1 MTDAV
6 TTVLVVDD
14 DAASLSALFECLRR
28 AGHRVLVAQDGA
40 SALERAAAGQPAL
53 ILLDV
58 MMPDLDGFETCRRLK
73 RNPTTADIPV
83 LFLTALTDTTEKLKG
98 FEAGAVDYLT
108 KPFQWEEVLARV
120 RTHLR
125 LREVE
130 RDLKAA
136 NESLEERVAARTG
149 ELTAALDEL
158 EQLRR
163 RLEAENVYLQQELGA
178 EARTIIGS
186 SPALAGVL
194 AQVSRVARGDT
205 TVLVTGETG
214 TGKELIARA
223 IHEASPRRER
233 PLVKLNCAA
242 ISAGLVESELFGHV
256 KGAFTGATDKHTG
269 RFELADGGTL
279 FLDEVSEL
287 PLDTQVKLLRVLQE
301 REFEPVGSARTQ
313 KVDVR
318 VIAATNRHLED
329 VIAKGA
335 FRSDLYYRLNVF
347 PIDVPALRERRGDI
361 AELARHFIERL
372 SRKVGSQ
379 VRTLGAAARE
389 RLEAHSWP
397 GNVRELQ
404 NTIERALIS
413 SPGTELVIDWPLG
426 GRRALDG
433 VASAGVV
440 PLAAATGAAPADAL
454 AVAVGAGAGAH
465 GGATTLVEVER
476 QHIIAVLKRT
486 AGTIEGPRGAAKLLD
501 MKPSTMRYRIRKLGI
516 RKVDYLS

>member
-6 TTVLVVDD
+6 ATVLVVDD

-28 AGHRVLVAQDGA
+28 AGYRVLVAQDGA
-40 SALERAAAGQPAL
+40 SALERAENGKPAL

-58 MMPDLDGFETCRRLK
+58 MMPDMDGFTTCQRLK
-73 RNPTTADIPV
+73 RNTATADIPV
-83 LFLTALTDTTEKLKG
+83 LFLTALTETAEKLKG

-125 LREVE
+125 LRQAE
-130 RDLKAA
+130 RELEAT
-136 NESLEERVAARTG
+136 NTSLEERVAQRT
-149 ELTAALDEL
+149 AQL
-158 EQLRR
+158 EQALSELGKLRE
-163 RLEAENVYLQQELGA
+163 RLEAENAYLQHEAGA
-178 EARTIIGS
+178 NARSIIGS
-186 SPALAGVL
+186 SPALESVL
-194 AQVSRVARGDT
+194 TQVARVARSDT

-214 TGKELIARA
+214 TGKELIATA
-223 IHEASPRRER
+223 IHEASPRRDR

-256 KGAFTGATDKHTG
+256 KGAFTGATDRHTG

-301 REFEPVGSARTQ
+301 REFEPVGSTKTQ
-313 KVDVR
+313 RADVR
-318 VIAATNRHLED
+318 VIAATNRQLED
-329 VIAKGA
+329 VVANGT

-347 PIDVPALRERRGDI
+347 PIEVPPLRERRSDI
-361 AELARHFIERL
+361 TELARHFIERL
-372 SRKVGSQ
+372 ARKVGSS
-379 VRTLGAAARE
+379 VRELGADARQ
-389 RLEAHSWP
+389 RLEAHAWP

-413 SPGTELVIDWPLG
+413 SPGTELVIDWPLA
-426 GRRALDG
+426 GRR
-433 VASAGVV
+433 SVV
-440 PLAAATGAAPADAL
+440 DGAAPATAN
-454 AVAVGAGAGAH
+454 ASVEVVASGSAEP
-465 GGATTLVEVER
+465 TTLVEVER
-476 QHIIAVLKRT
+476 QHILAVLKRT

-516 RKVDYLS
+516 RKPDYL

>member
-6 TTVLVVDD
+6 ATVLVVDD

-28 AGHRVLVAQDGA
+28 AGYRVLVAQDGR
-40 SALERAAAGQPAL
+40 SALERAANGKPAL

-58 MMPDLDGFETCRRLK
+58 MMPDLDGFETCRRL
-73 RNPTTADIPV
+73 NEDPATADIPV
-83 LFLTALTDTTEKLKG
+83 LFLTALADTTEKLKG
-98 FEAGAVDYLT
+98 FDAGAVDYLT

-125 LREVE
+125 LREAE
-130 RDLKAA
+130 RALATA
-136 NESLEERVAARTG
+136 NATLEERVATRTR
-149 ELTAALDEL
+149 ELTAALAEL
-158 EQLRR
+158 EQLKQ
-163 RLEAENVYLQQELGA
+163 RLQAENVYLQQELGA
-178 EARTIIGS
+178 DERGIVGS
-186 SPALAGVL
+186 SPALRNVL
-194 AQVSRVARGDT
+194 AHVARVARSDT

-223 IHEASPRRER
+223 IHEASPRRDR

-256 KGAFTGATDKHTG
+256 KGAFTGATDRHTG

-301 REFEPVGSARTQ
+301 REFEPVGSAKTQ

-318 VIAATNRHLED
+318 VVAATNRQLED
-329 VIAKGA
+329 VIAKGT
-335 FRSDLYYRLNVF
+335 FRADLYYRLNVF
-347 PIDVPALRERRGDI
+347 PIDVPPLRERRGDVV
-361 AELARHFIERL
+361 ELAQHFIERFA
-372 SRKVGSQ
+372 RKVGSN
-379 VRTLGAAARE
+379 VRTLGPAARQ
-389 RLEAHSWP
+389 RLEEHSWP

-413 SPGTELVIDWPLG
+413 SPGSELVIDWPLG
-426 GRRALDG
+426 GARRLAFDG
-433 VASAGVV
+433 AMAPVATVPAPVPSAS
-440 PLAAATGAAPADAL
+440 
-454 AVAVGAGAGAH
+454 VGE
-465 GGATTLVEVER
+465 GATSLFEVER

-486 AGTIEGPRGAAKLLD
+486 SGTIEGPRGAAKLLD

>member
-1 MTDAV
+1 MTAPIA
-6 TTVLVVDD
+6 TVLVVDD

-28 AGHRVLVAQDGA
+28 AGYRVLVAQDGH
-40 SALERAAAGQPAL
+40 SALERAASGKPAL

-73 RNPTTADIPV
+73 ADAATADIPV
-83 LFLTALTDTTEKLKG
+83 LFLTALADTAEKLKG
-98 FEAGAVDYLT
+98 FDAGAVDYLT

-125 LREVE
+125 LREAE
-130 RDLKAA
+130 RALAAA
-136 NESLEERVAARTG
+136 NATLEERVAARTR
-149 ELTAALDEL
+149 ELTAALAEL
-158 EQLRR
+158 EQLKQ
-163 RLEAENVYLQQELGA
+163 RLQAENVYLQQELGA
-178 EARTIIGS
+178 DERGIVGS
-186 SPALAGVL
+186 SPALRNVL
-194 AQVSRVARGDT
+194 AQVARVARSDT

-223 IHEASPRRER
+223 IHEASPRRDR
-233 PLVKLNCAA
+233 ALVKLNCAA

-256 KGAFTGATDKHTG
+256 KGAFTGATDRHTG

-301 REFEPVGSARTQ
+301 REFEPVGSAKTQ

-335 FRSDLYYRLNVF
+335 FRADLYYRLNVF
-347 PIDVPALRERRGDI
+347 PIDVPPLRERRGDVV
-361 AELARHFIERL
+361 ELAQHFVERL
-372 SRKVGSQ
+372 ARKVGSN
-379 VRTLGAAARE
+379 VRTLGAAARA
-389 RLEAHSWP
+389 RLEEHTWP

-413 SPGTELVIDWPLG
+413 SPDTELVIDWPLG
-426 GRRALDG
+426 GTRRLAVDG
-433 VASAGVV
+433 AAFEPVATV
-440 PLAAATGAAPADAL
+440 PAATPPMGD
-454 AVAVGAGAGAH
+454 
-465 GGATTLVEVER
+465 GATTLVEVER

-486 AGTIEGPRGAAKLLD
+486 SGTIEGPRGAAKLLD
-501 MKPSTMRYRIRKLGI
+501 MKPSTIRYRMRKLGI

>member
-6 TTVLVVDD
+6 KTVLVVDD

-40 SALERAAAGQPAL
+40 SALERAENGRPAL

-58 MMPDLDGFETCRRLK
+58 MMPDMDGFETCRRLK
-73 RNPTTADIPV
+73 RNAATADIPV
-83 LFLTALTDTTEKLKG
+83 LFLTALTDTAEKLKG

-125 LREVE
+125 LRAAE
-130 RDLKAA
+130 RELAA
-136 NESLEERVAARTG
+136 TNASLEERVAERTAR
-149 ELTAALDEL
+149 L
-158 EQLRR
+158 EQALAELDRLRE
-163 RLEAENVYLQQELGA
+163 RLEAENAYLQHETGA
-178 EARTIIGS
+178 DARGIVGS
-186 SPALAGVL
+186 SPALATVL
-194 AQVSRVARGDT
+194 TQVARVARSDT

-223 IHEASPRRER
+223 IHEASPRRDR

-256 KGAFTGATDKHTG
+256 KGAFTGATDRHTG

-301 REFEPVGSARTQ
+301 REFEAVGSTKTQ
-313 KVDVR
+313 KADVR
-318 VIAATNRHLED
+318 VVAATNRHLED
-329 VIAKGA
+329 VVAKGT

-347 PIDVPALRERRGDI
+347 PIDVPPLRDRRGDI
-361 AELARHFIERL
+361 VELARHFIERL
-372 SRKVGSQ
+372 ARKVGSN
-379 VRTLGAAARE
+379 VRALGADARQ
-389 RLEAHSWP
+389 RLEAHTWP
-397 GNVRELQ
+397 GNIRELQ

-413 SPGTELVIDWPLG
+413 SPGAELVIDWPLA
-426 GRRALDG
+426 GRRVVVDG
-433 VASAGVV
+433 AAQAAPVAAVASPG
-440 PLAAATGAAPADAL
+440 TPASGSAEP
-454 AVAVGAGAGAH
+454 
-465 GGATTLVEVER
+465 TTLVEVER

-486 AGTIEGPRGAAKLLD
+486 AGTIEGTRGAAKLLD

-516 RKVDYLS
+516 RKTDYL

>member
-1 MTDAV
+1 MIDTVA
-6 TTVLVVDD
+6 TVLVVDD

-28 AGHRVLVAQDGA
+28 AGYRVLVAQDGR
-40 SALERAAAGQPAL
+40 SALERAANGKPSL

-73 RNPTTADIPV
+73 GDVATADIPV
-83 LFLTALTDTTEKLKG
+83 LFLTALSDTQEKLKG
-98 FEAGAVDYLT
+98 FDAGAVDYLT

-125 LREVE
+125 LREAE
-130 RDLKAA
+130 RALAAA
-136 NESLEERVAARTG
+136 NATLEERVATRTH
-149 ELTAALDEL
+149 ELTAALSEL
-158 EQLRR
+158 EQLRQ
-163 RLEAENVYLQQELGA
+163 RLQAENVYLQQELGA
-178 EARTIIGS
+178 DERGIVGS
-186 SPALAGVL
+186 SPALCNVL
-194 AQVSRVARGDT
+194 AQVARVARSDT

-223 IHEASPRRER
+223 IHEASPRRDR

-256 KGAFTGATDKHTG
+256 KGAFTGATDRHTG

-301 REFEPVGSARTQ
+301 REFEPVGSAKTQ

-329 VIAKGA
+329 VIAKGT
-335 FRSDLYYRLNVF
+335 FRADLYYRLNVF
-347 PIDVPALRERRGDI
+347 PIDVPPLRERSGDVI
-361 AELARHFIERL
+361 ELAQHFIERL
-372 SRKVGSQ
+372 ARKVGSN
-379 VRTLGAAARE
+379 VRTLGAAARQ
-389 RLEAHSWP
+389 RLEEHAWP

-413 SPGTELVIDWPLG
+413 SPGDELVIDWPLG
-426 GRRALDG
+426 GARRVAVDG
-433 VASAGVV
+433 AVVV
-440 PLAAATGAAPADAL
+440 PAL
-454 AVAVGAGAGAH
+454 ARPAASPAGDS
-465 GGATTLVEVER
+465 ATTLVEVER

-486 AGTIEGPRGAAKLLD
+486 SGTIEGPRGAAKLLD

-516 RKVDYLS
+516 RKVDYLV

>member
-1 MTDAV
+1 MA
-6 TTVLVVDD
+6 TVLVVDD

-40 SALERAAAGQPAL
+40 SALERAENGKPAL

-58 MMPDLDGFETCRRLK
+58 MMPDMDGFTTCRRLK
-73 RNPTTADIPV
+73 GNPATADIPV

-120 RTHLR
+120 RTQLR
-125 LREVE
+125 LRRAE
-130 RDLKAA
+130 RELVAA
-136 NESLEERVAARTG
+136 NASLEQRVAERTS
-149 ELTAALDEL
+149 ELKTALEEL
-158 EQLRR
+158 ERLRE
-163 RLEAENVYLQQELGA
+163 RLEAENAYLQHEAGA
-178 EARTIIGS
+178 DARSIIGA
-186 SPALAGVL
+186 SPAIGAML
-194 AQVSRVARGDT
+194 AQIARVARSDT

-214 TGKELIARA
+214 TGKELIASA
-223 IHEASPRRER
+223 IHEASPRRGK

-256 KGAFTGATDKHTG
+256 KGAFTGATDRRTG

-301 REFEPVGSARTQ
+301 REFEPVGSTKTQ
-313 KVDVR
+313 RVDVR

-329 VIAKGA
+329 VVAKGT

-347 PIDVPALRERRGDI
+347 PIDVPPLRERHGDI
-361 AELARHFIERL
+361 ALLARHFIDRL
-372 SRKVGSQ
+372 ARKVGSG
-379 VRTLGAAARE
+379 VRGLGDDALR
-389 RLEAHSWP
+389 RLEAHAWP

-413 SPGTELVIDWPLG
+413 SPGTELVVDWPLE
-426 GRRALDG
+426 GRRAVPG
-433 VASAGVV
+433 ASREAPPVATS
-440 PLAAATGAAPADAL
+440 AATDAAPAAE
-454 AVAVGAGAGAH
+454 A
-465 GGATTLVEVER
+465 ATTLVEVER

-516 RKVDYLS
+516 RKLDYLS

>member
-1 MTDAV
+1 MTDAAA
-6 TTVLVVDD
+6 TVLVVDD

-28 AGHRVLVAQDGA
+28 AGYRVLVAQDGA
-40 SALERAAAGQPAL
+40 SALERAENGKPAL

-58 MMPDLDGFETCRRLK
+58 MMPDMDGFTTCRRLK
-73 RNPTTADIPV
+73 RNAATADIPV
-83 LFLTALTDTTEKLKG
+83 LFLTALTDTAEKVKG

-125 LREVE
+125 LRQAE
-130 RDLKAA
+130 RELAA
-136 NESLEERVAARTG
+136 TNASLEKRVAERT
-149 ELTAALDEL
+149 AEL
-158 EQLRR
+158 EQALAELDKLRE
-163 RLEAENVYLQQELGA
+163 RLEAENAYLQHEAGA
-178 EARTIIGS
+178 DARSIIGS
-186 SPALAGVL
+186 SPALESVL
-194 AQVSRVARGDT
+194 TQVARVARSDT

-214 TGKELIARA
+214 TGKELIATA
-223 IHEASPRRER
+223 IHEASPRRDR

-256 KGAFTGATDKHTG
+256 KGAFTGATDRHTG

-301 REFEPVGSARTQ
+301 REFEPVGSTKTLKA
-313 KVDVR
+313 DVR

-329 VIAKGA
+329 VVAKGT

-347 PIDVPALRERRGDI
+347 PIDVPPLRERRGDI
-361 AELARHFIERL
+361 TELARHFIERL
-372 SRKVGSQ
+372 ARKVGSN
-379 VRTLGAAARE
+379 VRTLGADARQ
-389 RLEAHSWP
+389 RLEAHAWP

-413 SPGTELVIDWPLG
+413 SPGTELVIDWPLA
-426 GRRALDG
+426 GRRTAADG
-433 VASAGVV
+433 ASQAPSLVSS
-440 PLAAATGAAPADAL
+440 AAATGVVPS
-454 AVAVGAGAGAH
+454 GSTEP
-465 GGATTLVEVER
+465 TTLVEVER

-516 RKVDYLS
+516 RKADYL

>member
-1 MTDAV
+1 VTDSVA
-6 TTVLVVDD
+6 TVLVVDD

-28 AGHRVLVAQDGA
+28 AGYRVLVAQDGA
-40 SALERAAAGQPAL
+40 SALERAENGQPAL

-58 MMPDLDGFETCRRLK
+58 MMPDMDGFETCRRLK
-73 RNPTTADIPV
+73 RNDTTSDIPV
-83 LFLTALTDTTEKLKG
+83 LFLTALTDTSEKLKG

-125 LREVE
+125 LRQVE
-130 RDLKAA
+130 RQLAA
-136 NESLEERVAARTG
+136 TNASLEERVAERT
-149 ELTAALDEL
+149 AEL
-158 EQLRR
+158 ERALTELDRLRE
-163 RLEAENVYLQQELGA
+163 RLEAENAYLQHEAGA
-178 EARTIIGS
+178 DARSIVGS
-186 SPALAGVL
+186 SPALESVL
-194 AQVSRVARGDT
+194 KQVARVARSDT

-214 TGKELIARA
+214 TGKELIATA
-223 IHEASPRRER
+223 IHEASPRRDG

-256 KGAFTGATDKHTG
+256 KGAFTGATDRHTG

-301 REFEPVGSARTQ
+301 REFEPVGSTKTQ
-313 KVDVR
+313 KADVR
-318 VIAATNRHLED
+318 VIAATNRQLED
-329 VIAKGA
+329 VVAKGT

-347 PIDVPALRERRGDI
+347 PIDVPPLRERRSDI
-361 AELARHFIERL
+361 TELARHFIERL
-372 SRKVGSQ
+372 ARKVGSN
-379 VRTLGAAARE
+379 VRALGADARQ
-389 RLEAHSWP
+389 RLEAHAWP

-413 SPGTELVIDWPLG
+413 SPGAELVIDWPLA
-426 GRRALDG
+426 GRRPIADG
-433 VASAGVV
+433 AAQAASPAPAAASAGVIANGSAE
-440 PLAAATGAAPADAL
+440 P
-454 AVAVGAGAGAH
+454 
-465 GGATTLVEVER
+465 TTLVEVER
-476 QHIIAVLKRT
+476 QHIIAVLRRT

-516 RKVDYLS
+516 RKTDYL

>member
-6 TTVLVVDD
+6 ATVLVVDD

-28 AGHRVLVAQDGA
+28 AGYRVLVAQDGS
-40 SALERAAAGQPAL
+40 SALERAEHGQPAL

-58 MMPDLDGFETCRRLK
+58 MMPELDGFETCRRLK
-73 RNPTTADIPV
+73 ANAATADIPV

-98 FEAGAVDYLT
+98 FGVGAVDYLT

-125 LREVE
+125 LRQAE
-130 RDLKAA
+130 RDLIAA
-136 NESLEERVAARTG
+136 NESLEERVAARTT
-149 ELTAALDEL
+149 ELKTALDEL
-158 EQLRR
+158 DRLRQ
-163 RLEAENVYLQQELGA
+163 RLQDENSYLQEELSA
-178 EARTIIGS
+178 DARSIVGS
-186 SPALAGVL
+186 SPALATVL
-194 AQVSRVARGDT
+194 AQVTRVARSDT

-223 IHEASPRRER
+223 IHEASPRHER

-256 KGAFTGATDKHTG
+256 RGAFTGATDKHTG
-269 RFELADGGTL
+269 RFQLADGGTL

-301 REFEPVGSARTQ
+301 REFEPVGSTKTQ

-329 VIAKGA
+329 VIAKGT

-347 PIDVPALRERRGDI
+347 PIDVPPLRERRGDI
-361 AELARHFIERL
+361 AELAMYFIERL

-379 VRTLGAAARE
+379 VRTLGTAARE
-389 RLEAHSWP
+389 RLEAHTWP

-404 NTIERALIS
+404 NTIERALLS

-426 GRRALDG
+426 ARRAAVD
-433 VASAGVV
+433 
-440 PLAAATGAAPADAL
+440 AALPTAPSAAPAATPV
-454 AVAVGAGAGAH
+454 AVAIPVE
-465 GGATTLVEVER
+465 ATTLFDVER

-486 AGTIEGPRGAAKLLD
+486 AGTIEGPRGAAKMLD

-516 RKVDYLS
+516 RKLDYLS

>member
-1 MTDAV
+1 MTD
-6 TTVLVVDD
+6 TISTVLVVDD

-28 AGHRVLVAQDGA
+28 AGYRVLVAQDGA
-40 SALERAAAGQPAL
+40 AALERAAAGQPQL

-58 MMPDLDGFETCRRLK
+58 MMPELDGFATCRRLK
-73 RNPTTADIPV
+73 ASPATADIPV

-108 KPFQWEEVLARV
+108 KPFQWEEVLVRV

-125 LREVE
+125 LRAAE
-130 RDLKAA
+130 RELVAA
-136 NESLEERVAARTG
+136 NASLEERVAARTH
-149 ELTAALDEL
+149 ELSAALAEL
-158 EQLRR
+158 EQLRA
-163 RLEAENVYLQQELGA
+163 RLQAENVYLQQELGA
-178 EARTIIGS
+178 DARGIVGS
-186 SPALAGVL
+186 APALAKVL
-194 AQVSRVARGDT
+194 VQVRRVARGDT

-256 KGAFTGATDKHTG
+256 KGAFTGATDRHTG

-301 REFEPVGSARTQ
+301 REFEPVGSTKTQ

-318 VIAATNRHLED
+318 VIAATNRNLED
-329 VIAKGA
+329 VIAKGT
-335 FRSDLYYRLNVF
+335 FRADLYYRLNVF
-347 PIDVPALRERRGDI
+347 PIDVPPLRERRGDI
-361 AELARHFIERL
+361 AELATHFIERL
-372 SRKVGSQ
+372 ARKVGSN
-379 VRTLGAAARE
+379 VRALGAAARE
-389 RLEAHSWP
+389 RLEAHAWP

-413 SPGTELVIDWPLG
+413 SPGAELVIDWPLG
-426 GRRALDG
+426 GRRAAPDG
-433 VASAGVV
+433 VAVAPPSVGAAGADGPV
-440 PLAAATGAAPADAL
+440 AAAGASVPA
-454 AVAVGAGAGAH
+454 
-465 GGATTLVEVER
+465 GATTLVEVER
-476 QHIIAVLKRT
+476 QHIIAVLRRT
-486 AGTIEGPRGAAKLLD
+486 TGTIEGPRGAAKLLD

-516 RKVDYLS
+516 RKLDYLS

>member
-1 MTDAV
+1 
-6 TTVLVVDD
+6 
-14 DAASLSALFECLRR
+14 
-28 AGHRVLVAQDGA
+28 
-40 SALERAAAGQPAL
+40 
-53 ILLDV
+53 
-58 MMPDLDGFETCRRLK
+58 
-73 RNPTTADIPV
+73 
-83 LFLTALTDTTEKLKG
+83 LTDTTEKLKG

-125 LREVE
+125 LRRAEHE
-130 RDLKAA
+130 LREA
-136 NESLEERVAARTG
+136 NASLEARVAERTS
-149 ELTAALDEL
+149 EL
-158 EQLRR
+158 EQALGELDRLRE
-163 RLEAENVYLQQELGA
+163 RLEAENAYLQHEIGGD
-178 EARTIIGS
+178 ARSLVGS
-186 SPALAGVL
+186 SPALGAVL
-194 AQVSRVARGDT
+194 AQVARVARGDT

-214 TGKELIARA
+214 TGKELIATA
-223 IHEASPRRER
+223 IHEASPRRGR

-256 KGAFTGATDKHTG
+256 KGAFTGATDRHTG

-301 REFEPVGSARTQ
+301 REFEPVGSTKTQ

-329 VIAKGA
+329 VVAKGT

-347 PIDVPALRERRGDI
+347 PLDVPPLRERRGDI

-372 SRKVGSQ
+372 ARKVGSQ
-379 VRTLGAAARE
+379 VRTLGADARQ
-389 RLEAHSWP
+389 RLEAHTWP

-426 GRRALDG
+426 GRRLAVDG
-433 VASAGVV
+433 
-440 PLAAATGAAPADAL
+440 AAAVAPVAAANAIANGGAANAEP
-454 AVAVGAGAGAH
+454 
-465 GGATTLVEVER
+465 TTLVEVER

-486 AGTIEGPRGAAKLLD
+486 SGTIEGPRGAAKLLD

-516 RKVDYLS
+516 RKLDYLG

>member
-1 MTDAV
+1 MTEPAS
-6 TTVLVVDD
+6 TVLVVDD

-40 SALERAAAGQPAL
+40 SAVQRAEAGKPAL

-58 MMPDLDGFETCRRLK
+58 MMPDMDGFETCRRLK
-73 RNPTTADIPV
+73 RNAATSDIPV
-83 LFLTALTDTTEKLKG
+83 LFLTALADTTEKLKG

-120 RTHLR
+120 RTHLK
-125 LREVE
+125 LRQTE
-130 RDLKAA
+130 RELVAA
-136 NESLEERVAARTG
+136 NASLEQRVAERTS
-149 ELTAALDEL
+149 ELTAALAEL
-158 EQLRR
+158 DRLRE
-163 RLEAENVYLQQELGA
+163 RLEAENAYLKHESGA
-178 EARTIIGS
+178 DARPMIGS
-186 SPALAGVL
+186 SPALAAAL
-194 AQVSRVARGDT
+194 AKIARVARSDT
-205 TVLVTGETG
+205 TVLITGETG
-214 TGKELIARA
+214 TGKELVATA
-223 IHEASPRRER
+223 IHEASPRRNR
-233 PLVKLNCAA
+233 PLVKLNCSA

-256 KGAFTGATDKHTG
+256 KGAFTGATDRRTG

-301 REFEPVGSARTQ
+301 REFEPVGSTKTQ

-318 VIAATNRHLED
+318 VVAATNRRLED
-329 VIAKGA
+329 AVAKGT

-347 PIDVPALRERRGDI
+347 PIDVPPLRDRPGDI

-372 SRKVGSQ
+372 ARKVGSN
-379 VRTLGAAARE
+379 VRALGPDARK
-389 RLEAHSWP
+389 RLEAHDWP

-413 SPGTELVIDWPLG
+413 SPGPELVIDWPLG
-426 GRRALDG
+426 GHRRAD
-433 VASAGVV
+433 
-440 PLAAATGAAPADAL
+440 AAPPAPADGDTEPHSRAGGGELTAL
-454 AVAVGAGAGAH
+454 VD
-465 GGATTLVEVER
+465 VER

-516 RKVDYLS
+516 RKLDYLS

>member
-1 MTDAV
+1 MIDSS

-28 AGHRVLVAQDGA
+28 DGYRVLVAQDGR
-40 SALERAAAGQPAL
+40 SALERAANGKPAL

-73 RNPTTADIPV
+73 ADPATAEIPV
-83 LFLTALTDTTEKLKG
+83 LFLTALADTTEKLEG
-98 FEAGAVDYLT
+98 FAAGAVDYLT

-125 LREVE
+125 LRSVE
-130 RDLKAA
+130 RELKAV
-136 NESLEERVAARTG
+136 NESLEARVVERTR
-149 ELTAALDEL
+149 ELTAALAEL
-158 EQLRR
+158 EQLRK
-163 RLEAENVYLQQELGA
+163 RLQAENVYLEQELGA
-178 EARTIIGS
+178 DQRNLVGS
-186 SPALAGVL
+186 SPALRAVL
-194 AQVSRVARGDT
+194 AQVARVARSDT

-223 IHEASPRRER
+223 IHEASPRRDR

-256 KGAFTGATDKHTG
+256 KGAFTGATDRHTG

-301 REFEPVGSARTQ
+301 REFEPVGSTKTQ

-329 VIAKGA
+329 VIAKGT
-335 FRSDLYYRLNVF
+335 FRADLYYRLNVF
-347 PIDVPALRERRGDI
+347 PIDVPPLRERREDI
-361 AELARHFIERL
+361 AELAEHFIGRL
-372 SRKVGSQ
+372 ARKVGSD
-379 VRTLGAAARE
+379 VRMLGRAARE
-389 RLEAHSWP
+389 RLEAHAWP

-404 NTIERALIS
+404 NTIERALIA

-426 GRRALDG
+426 GGRRSALDG
-433 VASAGVV
+433 VA
-440 PLAAATGAAPADAL
+440 AAAPVVATPAPEA
-454 AVAVGAGAGAH
+454 
-465 GGATTLVEVER
+465 ATTLVEVER

-486 AGTIEGPRGAAKLLD
+486 SGTIEGPRGAAKLLD

-516 RKVDYLS
+516 RKIDYLA

>member
-6 TTVLVVDD
+6 ATVLVVDD

-28 AGHRVLVAQDGA
+28 AGYRVLVAQDGA
-40 SALERAAAGQPAL
+40 SALERAEHGRPAL

-58 MMPDLDGFETCRRLK
+58 MMPELDGFATCRRLK
-73 RNPTTADIPV
+73 ANPTTADIPV

-125 LREVE
+125 LRQAE
-130 RDLKAA
+130 RDLIAA
-136 NESLEERVAARTG
+136 NESLEERVAARTT
-149 ELTAALDEL
+149 ELKTALDEL
-158 EQLRR
+158 DRLRQ
-163 RLEAENVYLQQELGA
+163 RLEEENSYLQEELGA
-178 EARTIIGS
+178 DARSIVGS
-186 SPALAGVL
+186 SPALATVL
-194 AQVSRVARGDT
+194 AQVTRVARSDT

-223 IHEASPRRER
+223 IHEASPRRNR

-269 RFELADGGTL
+269 RFQLADGGTL

-301 REFEPVGSARTQ
+301 REFEPVGSTKTQ

-329 VIAKGA
+329 VIAKGT

-347 PIDVPALRERRGDI
+347 PIDVPPLRERRGDI
-361 AELARHFIERL
+361 AELARYFIERL
-372 SRKVGSQ
+372 SRKVGSD

-389 RLEAHSWP
+389 RLEAHTWP

-404 NTIERALIS
+404 NTIERALLS

-426 GRRALDG
+426 ARRALVDAAEP
-433 VASAGVV
+433 VATS
-440 PLAAATGAAPADAL
+440 PAPATTP
-454 AVAVGAGAGAH
+454 VAVVTPAE
-465 GGATTLVEVER
+465 ATTLFDVER
-476 QHIIAVLKRT
+476 RHIIAVLKRT
-486 AGTIEGPRGAAKLLD
+486 AGTIEGPRGAAKMLD

-516 RKVDYLS
+516 RKLDYLS

>member
-6 TTVLVVDD
+6 ATVLVVDD

-28 AGHRVLVAQDGA
+28 AGYRVLVAQDGA
-40 SALERAAAGQPAL
+40 SAIERAENGKPAL

-58 MMPDLDGFETCRRLK
+58 MMPDMDGFTTCQRLK
-73 RNPTTADIPV
+73 RSAATADIPV
-83 LFLTALTDTTEKLKG
+83 LFLTALTDTAEKLKG

-125 LREVE
+125 LRQAE
-130 RDLKAA
+130 RELAA
-136 NESLEERVAARTG
+136 TNASLEERVAQRT
-149 ELTAALDEL
+149 AQL
-158 EQLRR
+158 EQALSELGKLRE
-163 RLEAENVYLQQELGA
+163 RLEAENAYLQHEAGA
-178 EARTIIGS
+178 DARSIIGS
-186 SPALAGVL
+186 SPALASVL
-194 AQVSRVARGDT
+194 TQVARVARGDT

-214 TGKELIARA
+214 TGKELIATA
-223 IHEASPRRER
+223 IHEASPRRDR

-256 KGAFTGATDKHTG
+256 KGAFTGATDRHTG

-301 REFEPVGSARTQ
+301 REFEPVGSTKTLKA
-313 KVDVR
+313 DVR
-318 VIAATNRHLED
+318 VVAATNRHLED
-329 VIAKGA
+329 VVAKGT

-347 PIDVPALRERRGDI
+347 PIDVPPLRERRSDI
-361 AELARHFIERL
+361 AELARFFIERL
-372 SRKVGSQ
+372 ARKVGSN
-379 VRTLGAAARE
+379 VRELGADARQ
-389 RLEAHSWP
+389 RLEVHAWP

-413 SPGTELVIDWPLG
+413 SPGTELVIDWPLA
-426 GRRALDG
+426 GRRP
-433 VASAGVV
+433 VAD
-440 PLAAATGAAPADAL
+440 GAAPVATPSPAL
-454 AVAVGAGAGAH
+454 AASGPVEP
-465 GGATTLVEVER
+465 TTLVEVER

-516 RKVDYLS
+516 RKPDYL